1 MARQS
6 LARPAPPGVAR
17 RRVSLGSIYGR
28 RGALYLMLV
37 PAAVLLLVFG
47 VYPLWG
53 VSIAFV
59 RYNPVAGLAGSPW
72 VGLAHFKEVFRRG
85 VMAGLLRNT
94 LLISSG
100 KILLGELA
108 GLAFALLVR
117 EVGWRPYR
125 QLVQTVATIPHF
137 FSWVIMGA
145 LMLSILGS
153 SGGVNDLLVWLGL
166 GKVKFLADK
175 NIFPFVLVLSDV
187 WKEFGWSSV
196 IYLAA
201 LTQID
206 PHLVEAAAV
215 DGASRGARLWLIEL
229 PIVVPT
235 FVFLVVL
242 GFGYILDAGF
252 EQVLVLYNPTVYQT
266 GDILDTYVYRMGLVN
281 FKFEIATV
289 VGVFKCVV
297 GFVTILIA
305 NWVSGKVAGQRM
317 F

>member
-1 MARQS
+1 M
-6 LARPAPPGVAR
+6 
-17 RRVSLGSIYGR
+17 
-28 RGALYLMLV
+28 
-37 PAAVLLLVFG
+37 
-47 VYPLWG
+47 
-53 VSIAFV
+53 
-59 RYNPVAGLAGSPW
+59 
-72 VGLAHFKEVFRRG
+72 
-85 VMAGLLRNT
+85 
-94 LLISSG
+94 
-100 KILLGELA
+100 
-108 GLAFALLVR
+108 
-117 EVGWRPYR
+117 
-125 QLVQTVATIPHF
+125 
-137 FSWVIMGA
+137 
-145 LMLSILGS
+145 
-153 SGGVNDLLVWLGL
+153 
-166 GKVKFLADK
+166 
-175 NIFPFVLVLSDV
+175 LVLSDV

-206 PHLVEAAAV
+206 PYLVEAAAV
-215 DGASRGARLWLIEL
+215 DGAGRGARLWLIEL